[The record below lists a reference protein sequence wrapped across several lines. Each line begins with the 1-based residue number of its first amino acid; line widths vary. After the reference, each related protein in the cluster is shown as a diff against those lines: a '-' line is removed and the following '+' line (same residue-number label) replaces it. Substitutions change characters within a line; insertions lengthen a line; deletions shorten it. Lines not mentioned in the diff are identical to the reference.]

1 MQSLQWCIAHRDWT
15 RLTFTLAPGLVWLAL
30 LPVLVS
36 VGSVLMGGFL
46 VAIIVTLTHESEEII
61 TEREVSYVRMQF
73 RGTRDAVCPD
83 TITVSTSDIM
93 LCPYKPS

>member
-83 TITVSTSDIM
+83 PITVST
-93 LCPYKPS
+93 